1 MITVKGIINHIS
13 DYSLWKT
20 LYFNFK
26 CFPYPIARKLPVYIG
41 RNVVLARLDGQC
53 SIESSPIRHG
63 MIRIGCRDMAIQDL
77 SAIKTIFDVRR
88 GGGITFRGKALIG
101 GGTKFYIKG
110 DLTIGND
117 VYISLN
123 STIIAHES
131 ITIGDRTTIGWNI
144 LLMDTD
150 MHRVISTE
158 TGEEYPM
165 TQPIEIGKHCWIC
178 NGAHIM
184 KGSVIPDDVIV
195 ASESLVNQKMD
206 VPTYSMIA
214 GVPAV
219 LKKKNIKHIR

>member
-1 MITVKGIINHIS
+1 MITLKGIINHIS

-77 SAIKTIFDVRR
+77 NAIKTIFDIRR
-88 GGGITFRGKALIG
+88 GGITFRGKALIG

-110 DLTIGND
+110 RLTIGKD

-131 ITIGDRTTIGWNI
+131 IIIGDETTIGWDT
-144 LLMDTD
+144 LLMDSD
-150 MHRVISTE
+150 MHKVVSIE

-184 KGSVIPDDVIV
+184 KGSIIPDDVIV
-195 ASESLVNQKMD
+195 ASESLVNKKMD
-206 VPTYSMIA
+206 VPSYSMIA
-214 GVPAV
+214 GVPAE

>member
-1 MITVKGIINHIS
+1 MITLKGIINHIS

-77 SAIKTIFDVRR
+77 SAIKTIFDIRR
-88 GGGITFRGKALIG
+88 GGITFRGKALIG

-131 ITIGDRTTIGWNI
+131 ITIGDRTTIGWNT

-178 NGAHIM
+178 NGAYIM

-195 ASESLVNQKMD
+195 ASDSLVNKKMD

-214 GVPAV
+214 GVPAE